1 MHINYS
7 ALDPHVDAFIQF
19 LEETAVGFDIKV
31 EGLSSSE
38 IKPFH
43 F

>member
-1 MHINYS
+1 MHINCS
-7 ALDPHVDAFIQF
+7 ALNLHVDAFIQF
-19 LEETAVGFDIKV
+19 LEETPVEFHIKV